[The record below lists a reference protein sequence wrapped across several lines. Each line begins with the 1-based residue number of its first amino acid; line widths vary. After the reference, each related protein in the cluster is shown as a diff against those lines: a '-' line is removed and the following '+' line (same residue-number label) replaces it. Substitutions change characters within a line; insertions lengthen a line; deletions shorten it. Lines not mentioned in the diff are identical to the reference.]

1 MRTLF
6 TVDGSVGMTPAQLQ
20 LTRQSAH
27 KINSFSDLIIFI
39 WTLGL
44 WFMDQIWEKIVTGK
58 KAGRN
63 YFSGVSG
70 SVSSVM
76 ELGLRELNR
85 ERSCGKKM
93 SKQVPR
99 PGSLSTP
106 M

>member
-6 TVDGSVGMTPAQLQ
+6 SVNGSVGVTPAQLQ

-27 KINSFSDLIIFI
+27 KINNLPDLIKFI

-44 WFMDQIWEKIVTGK
+44 RFMDQMWEKIVTGK

-70 SVSSVM
+70 SVSSIM

-85 ERSCGKKM
+85 ERSCGRKM